1 MTSEKRA
8 KKFHTDDVWDIASD
22 WLKFAST
29 NQKLCPDLGGDA
41 SSSVWISQTSFCG
54 ETNGGVGCFLRL
66 GKKRTTEEEP
76 SCMQPLNRVFIY
88 FLLTVIFVVLQAM
101 SVL

>member
-1 MTSEKRA
+1 MAGIISMVGIIFVA
-8 KKFHTDDVWDIASD
+8 VH
-22 WLKFAST
+22 
-29 NQKLCPDLGGDA
+29 GDA
-41 SSSVWISQTSFCG
+41 SSSVWISQTSFRG